1 MIAVGLALL
10 SALSFATSTVVQ
22 HRAATSAVVAPGRRA
37 ALRLAARLVRTPAW
51 LAGQGAAA
59 CGFALHGL
67 ALRFGPVTLV
77 QPLLSSGLV
86 LTLALGALVDRRHP
100 DRPLPG
106 PREWLSAVVVALG
119 VFTFLVSAAPHGGHR
134 LGSTPVLLS
143 AAGAAFAA
151 LAAAFTG
158 SRRPAAAHR
167 ALALGLAAGLGFGV
181 TGVLLKEVVHRP
193 PTSWSAIWTLLLMVA
208 IGGCSIVAAQTAYQ
222 AGRLIESLP
231 SLTVTEPV
239 VAVTLAALAFDEL
252 LRPGWL
258 AHTGQ
263 VVGLLVLALGVVD
276 LARRSHAPLDPE
288 PIVLPPVVDEARPR
302 AG

>member
-1 MIAVGLALL
+1 MIAVVLALL

-22 HRAATSAVVAPGRRA
+22 HRAATSAVVSPGRGA
-37 ALRLAARLVRTPAW
+37 ALRLAGQLLRTPAW

-59 CGFALHGL
+59 CGFVLHGT
-67 ALRFGPVTLV
+67 ALWFGPVTLV
-77 QPLLSSGLV
+77 QPLLSTGLV

-106 PREWLSAVVVALG
+106 PREWLSAGVVALG
-119 VFTFLVSAAPHGGHR
+119 VLIFLVSAAPHGGQRH
-134 LGSTPVLLS
+134 GYAPVLL
-143 AAGAAFAA
+143 AASGLAFAG
-151 LAAAFTG
+151 LGGAFAW
-158 SRRPAAAHR
+158 SRRPRAPHR

-181 TGVLLKEVVHRP
+181 TGVLLKEVVHERLSGW
-193 PTSWSAIWTLLLMVA
+193 TAIWPALLMIA
-208 IGGCSIVAAQTAYQ
+208 LGGCSIVAAQTAYQ

-239 VAVTLAALAFDEL
+239 VAVSLATLAFDEM

-258 AHTGQ
+258 AHVGQ
-263 VVGLLVLALGVVD
+263 VAGLLILALGVID
-276 LARRSHAPLDPE
+276 LARRTRAPLDPE
-288 PIVLPPVVDEARPR
+288 PIVVPPVAER

>member
-1 MIAVGLALL
+1 MIAGVLALL

-22 HRAATSAVVAPGRRA
+22 HRAATSADVAPGRGS
-37 ALRLAARLVRTPAW
+37 ALRLASRLLRTPAW
-51 LAGQGAAA
+51 LAGQSAAA
-59 CGFALHGL
+59 CGFALHGV

-119 VFTFLVSAAPHGGHR
+119 VFTFLVSAAPHGGHPY
-134 LGSTPVLLS
+134 GSAPVLLT
-143 AAGAAFAA
+143 AAGVAFTA
-151 LAAAFTG
+151 LAAAFAW
-158 SRRPAAAHR
+158 SRRPKAPHR

-193 PTSWSAIWTLLLMVA
+193 PTEWSAVWPLLLMA
-208 IGGCSIVAAQTAYQ
+208 ALGGCSIVAAQTAYQ

-239 VAVTLAALAFDEL
+239 VAVTLAAIAFGEM

-258 AHTGQ
+258 AHIGQ
-263 VVGLLVLALGVVD
+263 VVGLIVLVFGVVD
-276 LARRSHAPLDPE
+276 LARRTRAPLDPE
-288 PIVLPPVVDEARPR
+288 PIVVPPEVEEAGPR
-302 AG
+302 R